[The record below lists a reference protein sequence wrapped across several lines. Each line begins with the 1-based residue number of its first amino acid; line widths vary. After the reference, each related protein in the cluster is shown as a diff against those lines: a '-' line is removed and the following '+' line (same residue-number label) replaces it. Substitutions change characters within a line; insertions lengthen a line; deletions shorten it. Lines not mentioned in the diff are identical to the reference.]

1 MLVNRIA
8 TLAAGTLLLLAPVDA
23 SAQTIEEARAAFAD
37 GRFVEAAEIAEGL
50 GTSEG
55 YALATEALA
64 IHGYYLAPEEE
75 RQALFDRAMQLGE
88 LAIAAD
94 STNPEAHYQS
104 AHASGRYAQTI
115 GSMTALRRGFGGRIR
130 DFLEAALAIDPD
142 YARAHLALGGWHA
155 DVVDSAGRM
164 MARITYG
171 ANRGEAS
178 THFERA
184 LELRPDSRVVLF
196 EYALRL
202 PLLEGREGRERAR
215 EMMLEAA
222 ELPLGDAYDRLIHA
236 RLMAELEG
244 SEGS

>member
-1 MLVNRIA
+1 MLLHRIA
-8 TLAAGTLLLLAPVDA
+8 PVAAGVALLLAATGA
-23 SAQTIEEARAAFAD
+23 SAQTIEEARAAFDD
-37 GRFVEAAEIAEGL
+37 GRFMEAVDIAEAL

-55 YALATEALA
+55 YALATEAIA
-64 IHGYYLAPEEE
+64 VYGHYLAPEEE
-75 RQALFDRAMQLGE
+75 RQPLFDRAMQLGE

-94 STNPEAHYQS
+94 STNAEAHYQS
-104 AHASGRYAQTI
+104 AHAAGRYAQTL

-130 DFLEAALAIDPD
+130 DYLEAALAIDPD
-142 YARAHLALGGWHA
+142 YYRAHLALGGWHA

-184 LELRPDSRVVLF
+184 LELMPESKVVLF

-215 EMMLEAA
+215 EMMLKAA
-222 ELPLGDAYDRLIHA
+222 EITPSDAYERLIHE

-244 SEGS
+244 LEG